1 MALISIF
8 LIVIVI
14 AYMLGESSSAP
25 SSTSKE
31 KEEEKD
37 RIHRNAPNKIK
48 CKCLECNQVVMVPRQ
63 YLRDL
68 TYYGPQTAKC
78 PNCDWKLRKVKII
91 QTWGLDK

>member
-31 KEEEKD
+31 KDVEKD

-48 CKCLECNQVVMVPRQ
+48 CKCLECNQVVMVPKQ
-63 YLRDL
+63 YLNDL

-91 QTWGLDK
+91 QTWGLD